1 MDKNWNK
8 RLKESRIKAKL
19 TLKKVGS
26 LMNSNLTEQSLIKYE
41 NGNVFPKIDVLEEL
55 CNLYNVTIDYIL
67 YGDESNFHFSIPT
80 ENVLTTFFFLLHK
93 KAIIYNKDSN
103 TIEIKD
109 HKLALDIY
117 KLSVFNKKKEI
128 TCISD
133 MQSLIS
139 GIKKISV
146 D

>member
-1 MDKNWNK
+1 MEKDWNI
-8 RLKESRIKAKL
+8 RLKESRLKAKL

-55 CNLYNVTIDYIL
+55 CNLYSVTIDYIL

-80 ENVLTTFFFLLHK
+80 ENVLTTFFFLLYK
-93 KAIIYNKDSN
+93 KAIIYNKNSN

-133 MQSLIS
+133 MQSLIN